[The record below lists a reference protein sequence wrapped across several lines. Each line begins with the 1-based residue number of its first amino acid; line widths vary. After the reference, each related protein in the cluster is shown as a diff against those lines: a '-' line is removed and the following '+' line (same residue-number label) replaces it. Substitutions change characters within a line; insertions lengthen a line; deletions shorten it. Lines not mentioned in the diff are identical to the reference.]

1 MFYHLSDK
9 LIFNDKIITINIAKK
24 YKGSRFKAF
33 HTYEEALEF
42 SQKPLLLDA
51 IDITSPCV
59 KALEIERLSSP
70 HRSPHTRDLTKL
82 RRSIEKGDCD
92 EVERCIEQNPRYLV
106 GPGDTPVILMEG
118 PRYNAFH
125 VAAKSGQA
133 NALKL
138 VLNKISSVKFIQFL
152 YPCDNEETALD
163 RINFILDLYLN
174 TPDKGVSYK

>member
-1 MFYHLSDK
+1 M
-9 LIFNDKIITINIAKK
+9 
-24 YKGSRFKAF
+24 
-33 HTYEEALEF
+33 
-42 SQKPLLLDA
+42 
-51 IDITSPCV
+51 
-59 KALEIERLSSP
+59 
-70 HRSPHTRDLTKL
+70 TKL

-92 EVERCIEQNPRYLV
+92 EIERCIEQNPRYLV

-174 TPDKGVSYK
+174 TPDKGVSNKQLVSCQQLNLKMILYLNFRHVKLHYILLVNLAM